1 MAQTSL
7 ADLSLSDA
15 LESLAFRKQA
25 LDAGEVERIPADLL
39 TQTDVFRAI
48 GSRIAEKQASAQ
60 KRAFQPDMQQTLA
73 MTGGGA
79 LLGGIGG
86 LATAR
91 PGRRSWR
98 NAMEG
103 AVAGAA
109 LGGGA
114 SLVDQA
120 AGTNLGRQA
129 ATALGAAPPAQVS
142 TPAPGSGA
150 SISQLDPATAQRLA
164 DIYAKKDTGWLSGIL
179 PHLGITGGM
188 AAGNALR
195 TQRYDPAVDLAALRD
210 KVRTEA
216 LLPLRQQLAA
226 GKNLTKDV
234 NLASQISQFRDTVGS
249 MAAKHTSGIAD
260 RLRPDWLK
268 SNWLEGGHPMGQS
281 TANSADWLKSIFTGD
296 KADVS
301 VLGKGLTKPREELN
315 AAINSVRNGAD
326 VKKLLQHTPA
336 APALDD
342 IVDATKASWRS
353 RAGLA
358 RMGRGGL
365 VGGAASIVPNAILGG
380 WNQRLRSRNES
391 WANEQLAANPALKQQ
406 IEAYLNSK

>member
-1 MAQTSL
+1 VAQTSL

-188 AAGNALR
+188 AAWNARR
-195 TQRYDPAVDLAALRD
+195 THRSDPAIDLSSLRD
-210 KVRTEA
+210 KVRTEV
-216 LLPLRQQLAA
+216 LLPLRQQLES
-226 GKNLTKDV
+226 GKNLAKDV
-234 NLASQISQFRDTVGS
+234 NLSSQISQFRDTVGS
-249 MAAKHTSGIAD
+249 MAAANKPRGF
-260 RLRPDWLK
+260 LPNWLQSAGRK
-268 SNWLEGGHPMGQS
+268 SNWLQTTDPISQPL
-281 TANSADWLKSIFTGD
+281 ADSADWLKSIFAGNA
-296 KADVS
+296 ADQ
-301 VLGKGLTKPREELN
+301 KPRGELN
-315 AAINSVRNGAD
+315 AAIDSVRNGAD
-326 VKKLLQHTPA
+326 VKKLLRHTPA

-380 WNQRLRSRNES
+380 WNQRLRSQNES